1 MRLRLT
7 FVGGTAAILALSWT
21 PQQAWGARGPV
32 GGVRLGGEPLPPP
45 AAPHLLA
52 APQDTTAP
60 GIRPVPQDTGVVGAE
75 PAGGDTSA
83 VADTTE
89 LSPGPDSLR
98 IGLKSLPPP
107 FPVDLAS
114 RLVEPATQLPELRS
128 RARKWGEIWEE
139 TVAAQVAAWT
149 AAAWRESRPLAV
161 RAARRAVAESER
173 RELAAQPA
181 EPERADT
188 AVAELGPA
196 RPPAPAEAGPEL
208 LPDVFGEYADLGMAV
223 QGRVEVGGG
232 WNRFRPCDVTIQFN
246 CNPSLLPTLKP
257 DIQFGARVG
266 GTISERIHVSVD
278 YDNRREFDAANNINV
293 YYQGLEDEILQRL
306 EVGDV
311 SLSLPQ
317 SRYLTQGIPAGNFG
331 FRTTGQMGPIDFQA
345 VWAQQK
351 GDLGTRELQVGG
363 GGQGF
368 EQSATTILDDA
379 DYERGRFLFLFSP
392 RHLSDYPHIDIQRL
406 VASDAPFDLRPASV
420 VKVYRYETVGFG
432 VGGQVPEGFIKA
444 VAVAVDTVLNQAGAD
459 TVVTDTLTGLFR
471 SLIDGEDYILHQ
483 SGLWLQLRNTL
494 ADQEG
499 LAITYVAADG
509 TEIGTFNAEEV
520 SDAHIAD
527 PENVDAPVL
536 ELIKGVNHR
545 PGTATWR
552 REMHHVYRVSAS
564 PGVVTTSL
572 EVIISQ
578 GAPDLGNTFRALPNG
593 QQLEF
598 LKIFG
603 FDDDPTD
610 NRIDASRIYEPPELG
625 AGATAGLS
633 GTYLIPPTLEPF
645 REPPPLRDVLGFSGQ
660 PFPLDPGDENP
671 VVYDEPND
679 QIRRGASLYLLTLSY
694 RQRFEGFL
702 STISLGAGGVREGSE
717 KVLIDDL
724 ELVRGEDYSID
735 YDIGQI
741 ELRDPERW
749 FQNNPNARI
758 RVAFEQKPLF
768 QLAPTTVFGF
778 QARYA
783 LGERGELNLVGLSQ
797 REKTL
802 QTRPE
807 LGLEPSAVQLGGLSG
822 RLNFRPNWLTK
833 LVSALPG
840 LETEA
845 ASTISLDGEV
855 AVSMPNSNTQG
866 VTFVEDFE
874 GGSGLSLFLS
884 SRAWRLGS
892 APPTAAGAEAVAPIS
907 FTEANAAELVWQ
919 DQYVVQ
925 TSEGAVTVGGLLP
938 QDIDDE
944 LRIQGQRRPEPV
956 LTIDARL
963 PENRSIA
970 PNPNPPP
977 GPAWRSMTTV
987 ISPTGQDFTTIEYL
1001 EFYVAV
1007 PEVLRD
1013 STSLI
1018 IDMGTVSED
1027 GFGIDSLGQTSGLGR
1042 LDREVDPPNIW
1053 SNADDVGLWDS
1064 GCEAQPRVRAYA
1076 LGDVAA
1082 NCTRNNGLEDTEDL
1096 NQNSVLDADERFFRY
1111 TVRVGDPSSPY
1122 FVRDARDF
1130 GTARFRLFRI
1140 PLRRPDHRERV
1151 SDAEFQNVRHMRFTL
1166 VTESDN
1172 RLILAR
1178 VRFLGSR
1185 WLKRGRAGVVA
1196 GLADTTSA
1204 LLPEALVEVGPISTL
1219 DARYISPPGI
1229 TDQVANEAEQFSIGG
1244 TTINEQ
1250 SLSIRFSEVGPGER
1264 AEVFLQYPQTPRDL
1278 LGYRSLRVWALG
1290 VDGPWGTG
1298 GEPLRLLV
1306 KLGENARNFYMF
1318 QTPLKAVPPDAQGE
1332 ELRQAWLPEIEI
1344 DFDRFVRLRAAA
1356 EEIMLRQGGL
1366 PVDSV
1371 LELWDADVFEDGD
1384 SSYAIVI
1391 SQRSRA
1397 PNLAAVR
1404 QISLGAYH
1412 SGSDTPVSGELW
1424 VDDLRLG
1431 SPVDNAGVV
1440 SRLNVDI
1447 RAADFLNLNLFYSR
1461 ENPYFRQLAQSPS
1474 FRSSKQY
1481 RIGGQLR
1488 LGQLLPDSW
1497 GLDLPL
1503 NLGYSSS
1510 SSEPTLLPRT
1520 DIQAQQL
1527 EGLRKPSNRSFTLS
1541 VAIDRRSPG
1550 GIPWVGW
1557 FIDNSALRLS
1567 YDRRT
1572 NQNSRSTSESDV
1584 VRAGYTFRDD
1594 VADVS
1599 LPLFPG
1605 PLAKLFFFLPA
1616 AVRESRLRLTPQS
1629 VQLNANY
1636 VNSETETRR
1645 FDQIIE
1651 LPGDTAAVPIRMLDQ
1666 RLQTNTTVNLE
1677 PLSALTGRVT
1687 LNQTRELVPTAEL
1700 VQGQAA
1706 RRVIDAERSKLTGLD
1721 LGWETAR
1728 QLNVNWTYRPNL
1740 AAWLTPQASF
1750 DTRFGFN
1757 RGPSFVAEQDGDT
1770 VLTRDFNGSRTLR
1783 LSATLSPLALLRDVF
1798 GPDPSGLVGT
1808 VSALVGR
1815 LDLITGTWTGSLGSL
1830 YQRRTASP
1838 DLAYHLGLGSFSAF
1852 RVQDADTASRVID
1865 NQGISFSSGLQL
1877 PLGSNLN
1884 VDFSQND
1891 VFTWTPISRSKNRN
1905 TSWPRLTFNWARLP
1919 LPRFLDRWVRSLGIR
1934 TGYSLRTTRNVVL
1947 DADQIRESE
1956 IKSIPVSVDL
1966 SLTTDWSLN
1975 FNLTM
1980 NDGVRRDPTGTSVSD
1995 QANHS
2000 IQLSGRIPALAQSGI
2015 FSNPLRAVLRF
2026 TQDNRRECRKLGRAV
2041 EPPPG
2046 QESLVSECEPFIDLR
2061 IRRIDVTIGAD
2072 MRPFVLGLQGF
2083 WRDTQSELGQRPG
2096 STQLEISIFG
2106 QFLLETGEIR

>member
-1 MRLRLT
+1 MRLRLR
-7 FVGGTAAILALSWT
+7 FFGGAAVILALSWT
-21 PQQAWGARGPV
+21 SQHAGGAVAPVAGLCREEGRSSPAAQDTARQGAR
-32 GGVRLGGEPLPPP
+32 PP
-45 AAPHLLA
+45 
-52 APQDTTAP
+52 PQDTTPP
-60 GIRPVPQDTGVVGAE
+60 GIRSVPQDTVTAVA
-75 PAGGDTSA
+75 AGSDTSVA
-83 VADTTE
+83 ADTTG
-89 LSPGPDSLR
+89 LGPGPGRVRL
-98 IGLKSLPPP
+98 GLKTLPLP
-107 FPVDLAS
+107 FPVDLLS
-114 RLVEPATQLPELRS
+114 RLVDPASQLPELRS
-128 RARKWGEIWEE
+128 RVRSWGEIWEARVTAQLAE
-139 TVAAQVAAWT
+139 WQAAV
-149 AAAWRESRPLAV
+149 WRDSRPVAI
-161 RAARRAVAESER
+161 RAARRAVAEPEAE
-173 RELAAQPA
+173 ELAVG
-181 EPERADT
+181 EIGVDS
-188 AVAELGPA
+188 AVAELAPVE
-196 RPPAPAEAGPEL
+196 PAPAAESESEL
-208 LPDVFGEYADLGMAV
+208 LPDVFGEYADLGIAV

-232 WNRFRPCDVTIQFN
+232 WNRFRPCDVTVQFN
-246 CNPSLLPTLKP
+246 CNPSLIPTLKP

-266 GTISERIHVSVD
+266 GTISDRIHVSVD

-293 YYQGLEDEILQRL
+293 FYQGLEDEILQRI

-331 FRTTGQMGPIDFQA
+331 FRTTGQVGPIDFQA

-351 GDLGTRELQVGG
+351 GDIGTRELQVGG

-379 DYERGRFLFLFSP
+379 DYERGRFLFLFTP
-392 RHLSDYPHIDIQRL
+392 RRLSGHPDIDIQRL
-406 VASDAPFDLRPASV
+406 VASDAPVDVRPASV
-420 VKVYRYETVGFG
+420 VKVYRYETLGYG
-432 VGGQVPEGFIKA
+432 AGGQVPEGFIKA
-444 VAVAVDTVLNQAGAD
+444 IAVAFDTVRTSAGAD

-471 SLIDGEDYILHQ
+471 PLVDGEDYILHQ

-494 ADQEG
+494 ADREG

-509 TEIGTFNAEEV
+509 TQIGTFNAEEV

-527 PENVDAPVL
+527 PENVEPPVL

-564 PGVVTTSL
+564 PGVVTSSL

-578 GAPDLGNTFRALPNG
+578 GDPELGNTFRALPEG
-593 QQLEF
+593 QQLEM

-610 NRIDASRIYEPPELG
+610 NRIDASRIYEPPEVG
-625 AGATAGLS
+625 AGTTAGLS

-645 REPPPLRDVLGFSGQ
+645 RRPPPLRDVPGFSGQ
-660 PFPLDPGDENP
+660 PFPLDPGDQNP
-671 VVYDEPND
+671 VIYDESND
-679 QIRRGASLYLLTLSY
+679 QVRRGANLYLLTISY

-702 STISLGAGGVREGSE
+702 SSISLGAGGVREASE
-717 KVLIDDL
+717 KLVIDNV
-724 ELVRGEDYSID
+724 ELVRGEDYTID

-741 ELRDPERW
+741 ELREPERW
-749 FQNNPNARI
+749 FQNNPNARVH
-758 RVAFEQKPLF
+758 VAFEQKPLF
-768 QLAPTTVFGF
+768 QLAPTSVFGF
-778 QARYA
+778 QARYG
-783 LGERGELNLVGLSQ
+783 LGERGELNFVGLSQ

-807 LGLEPSAVQLGGLSG
+807 LGLEPSAVQLGGISG
-822 RLNFRPNWLTK
+822 RLDFRPNWLTQ
-833 LVSALPG
+833 LVSGLPG

-845 ASTISLDGEV
+845 PSTISLDGEL
-855 AVSMPNSNTQG
+855 AVSVPNSNTQG
-866 VTFVEDFE
+866 VTYVEDFE
-874 GGSGLSLFLS
+874 GGSGFSLFLT

-892 APPTAAGAEAVAPIS
+892 APPTAAGAEAVAPS
-907 FTEANAAELVWQ
+907 LFTEGNAAELVWQ

-925 TSEGAVTVGGLLP
+925 TSEGQVTVGGLLP
-938 QDIDDE
+938 QDIDQE
-944 LRIQGQRRPEPV
+944 LRIQGQVRPEPV
-956 LTIDARL
+956 LTISALL

-970 PNPNPPP
+970 PNPNPPA

-1007 PEVLRD
+1007 PEELRD

-1027 GFGIDSLGQTSGLGR
+1027 GFGIDSLGQASGIGR

-1064 GCEAQPRVRAYA
+1064 GCEAEPRVRAYSV
-1076 LGDVAA
+1076 GDVAA

-1111 TVRVGDPSSPY
+1111 TVRIGDPSSPY
-1122 FVRDARDF
+1122 FVRDANDF
-1130 GTARFRLFRI
+1130 GPARFRLFRI

-1151 SDAEFQNVRHMRFTL
+1151 SDAEFQNIRHLRFTL
-1166 VTESDN
+1166 VTESNN

-1185 WLKRGRAGVVA
+1185 WLKRGRAGVVT

-1219 DARYISPPGI
+1219 DARYIPPPGI
-1229 TDQVANEAEQFSIGG
+1229 TDQVANQAEQFSIGG
-1244 TTINEQ
+1244 MAINEQ
-1250 SLSIRFSEVGPGER
+1250 SLSIRFSEVGAGER

-1278 LGYRSLRVWALG
+1278 LGYRSLRLWALG
-1290 VDGPWGTG
+1290 VDGPWGTA

-1306 KLGENARNFYMF
+1306 KLGEDARNFYMF
-1318 QTPLKAVPPDAQGE
+1318 QAPLQAVPPDAQGE

-1344 DFDRFVRLRAAA
+1344 DFDRFIRLRAAA
-1356 EEIMLRQGGL
+1356 EELMLRQGGL
-1366 PVDSV
+1366 PPDSV
-1371 LELWDADVFEDGD
+1371 LELWDFDVFEDGD

-1404 QISLGAYH
+1404 QISLGAYN
-1412 SGSDTPVSGELW
+1412 SGADIPISGELW
-1424 VDDLRLG
+1424 VDDFRLTA
-1431 SPVDNAGVV
+1431 PVDNTGVV

-1447 RAADFLNLNLFYSR
+1447 RAADFLSLNFSYSG

-1474 FRSSKQY
+1474 FRSAKQY
-1481 RIGGQLR
+1481 SIGGQLR
-1488 LGQLLPDSW
+1488 LGRMLPGSW
-1497 GLDLPL
+1497 GMNLPL
-1503 NLGYSSS
+1503 TLSYSSS
-1510 SSEPTLLPRT
+1510 SSEPLLLPRT
-1520 DIQAQQL
+1520 DVPAEQL
-1527 EGLRKPSNRSFTLS
+1527 RGLRRPSNRGLS
-1541 VAIDRRSPG
+1541 LGFGIDRQSPVAIPL
-1550 GIPWVGW
+1550 VGW
-1557 FIDNSALRLS
+1557 FIDNSALRFS

-1572 NQNSRSTSESDV
+1572 NQNSRSSSESDV
-1584 VRAGYTFRDD
+1584 IRAGYSFRHD
-1594 VADVS
+1594 VVDIS

-1629 VQLNANY
+1629 VQLNASY
-1636 VNSETETRR
+1636 VDAETETRR
-1645 FDQIIE
+1645 FEQIIE
-1651 LPGDTAAVPIRMLDQ
+1651 LPSDTAAVPIRMLDQ
-1666 RLQTNTTVNLE
+1666 QLQTNATVNLE
-1677 PLSALTGRVT
+1677 PLTSLTGRVT

-1706 RRVIDAERSKLTGLD
+1706 RRVIEAERSKLAGLD

-1728 QLNVNWTYRPNL
+1728 VLNVNWTYRPDL

-1750 DTRFGFN
+1750 DTRFRFD
-1757 RGPSFVAEQDGDT
+1757 RGPSFVAEQEGDT
-1770 VLTRDFNGSRTLR
+1770 VLTRDFDGSRSLR
-1783 LSATLSPLALLRDVF
+1783 LSASLNPLALLQDAF
-1798 GPDPSGLVGT
+1798 GANPSGLVG
-1808 VSALVGR
+1808 VLSGLLGS
-1815 LDLITGTWTGSLGSL
+1815 LDLISGTYTNSLGSS

-1838 DLAYHLGLGSFSAF
+1838 DLAYHLGLASWNGF
-1852 RVQDADTASRVID
+1852 RVQDGDTTSRLID
-1865 NQGISFSSGLQL
+1865 NVGTSLSSGLRL
-1877 PLGSNLN
+1877 PLGANLN
-1884 VDFSQND
+1884 VDFSQSKILS
-1891 VFTWTPISRSKNRN
+1891 WTPISRSRNRN
-1905 TSWPRLTFNWARLP
+1905 TSWPRLTINWARLP
-1919 LPRFLDRWVRSLGIR
+1919 LPSFLDRWVRSLGLR
-1934 TGYSLRTTRNVVL
+1934 TGYTLRTTRSEVL
-1947 DADQIRESE
+1947 GADQTRESE
-1956 IKSIPVSVDL
+1956 TRSIPLSVDL
-1966 SLTTDWSLN
+1966 ALTTDWSLN

-1980 NDGVRRDPTGTSVSD
+1980 TDGERRDPTGTTLSD

-2000 IQLSGRIPALAQSGI
+2000 IQVSGRIPALAESGM
-2015 FSNPLRAVLRF
+2015 FANPLRTVVRF
-2026 TQDNRRECRKLGRAV
+2026 SQDSREECRQLGGAL
-2041 EPPPG
+2041 EPPEPAG
-2046 QESLVSECEPFIDLR
+2046 LGSECEPFTDLR
-2061 IRRIDVTIGAD
+2061 IRRVDVTIGAD
-2072 MRPFVLGLQGF
+2072 MRPFILGLQGF

-2096 STQLEISIFG
+2096 STQLEISVFG